1 MRNNN
6 EKCDI
11 KQNVV
16 IVTSNNRI
24 GTTLPAA
31 SYDVLGAPKWLGY
44 DERGIT
50 LVSDGSADCLDV
62 GAHVEL
68 GSEALAWFLFPGAHV
83 LHAVLKIQNK
93 TKFCVSNLVIQ
104 PVCRAVYSVSNQK
117 KN

>member
-1 MRNNN
+1 M
-6 EKCDI
+6 
-11 KQNVV
+11 
-16 IVTSNNRI
+16 TSNNRI

-68 GSEALAWFLFPGAHV
+68 GSEALAWFLFPSAHV

-104 PVCRAVYSVSNQK
+104 PVCRGCLLGEQPK
-117 KN
+117 KKLEH